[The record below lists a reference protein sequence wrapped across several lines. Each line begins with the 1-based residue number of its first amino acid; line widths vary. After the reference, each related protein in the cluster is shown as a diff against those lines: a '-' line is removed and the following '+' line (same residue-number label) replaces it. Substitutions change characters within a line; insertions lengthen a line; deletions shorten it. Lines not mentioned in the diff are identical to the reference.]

1 LELRHIRYFI
11 AVAEELNFSRAASRL
26 ETAQPSLSQQ
36 IRQLEDEIGVELF
49 DRTRR
54 QIELTPAGE
63 EFLPEARAIVA
74 QLELA
79 TANAREVGRGL
90 RGELRIV
97 YTASA
102 MMSGLPAA
110 IRAYRL
116 GHPEVRISLRA
127 MSLPAVVNALRT
139 RDADVGVAL
148 AQRDLSKDGD
158 LVVRSIASVEVM
170 MVVPE
175 GHRLAR
181 RSAIAIEEI
190 GQERLI
196 LFARQ
201 LADIYD
207 VTLRLCRERGFV
219 PSAIQE
225 VDRVETVLGLVAAA
239 EGVSIIPRVYESLG
253 FRGIAYLAL
262 NPSTVPFTFVV
273 AKNAAVTSVL
283 ANEFAD
289 ACSRIANESFV
300 AAPARAV
307 PAS

>member
-1 LELRHIRYFI
+1 MAPLELRHIRYFI

-36 IRQLEDEIGVELF
+36 IRHLEDEIGVELF

-63 EFLPEARAIVA
+63 EFLSQGRAIVA

-79 TANAREVGRGL
+79 TARAREVGRGL
-90 RGELRIV
+90 RGELRVV

-102 MMSGLPAA
+102 MMSRLPAA
-110 IRAYRL
+110 IRAYRV
-116 GHPEVRISLRA
+116 GHPDVRINLRA

-148 AQRDLSKDGD
+148 AQRDLSEDGD

-181 RSAIAIEEI
+181 RTAIAIEEI
-190 GQERLI
+190 GEERLI
-196 LFARQ
+196 LFARH
-201 LADIYD
+201 LADLYD

-225 VDRVETVLGLVAAA
+225 VDRVETILGLVAAG
-239 EGVSIIPRVYESLG
+239 EGVSIIPGVYESLG

-262 NPSTVPFTFVV
+262 NPSPVPFTFIV
-273 AKNAAVTSVL
+273 AKNAAVTSAL
-283 ANEFAD
+283 ANDFAA
-289 ACSRIANESFV
+289 AC
-300 AAPARAV
+300 AASAP
-307 PAS
+307 